1 MSNVGHVNEV
11 LLQFLEAGKPG
22 VFAIK
27 GDWGAGKTYFWR
39 EMIRKARTHT
49 KGRAYSYVSLFGVGS
64 IPELR
69 RAIFTKQEPLSSSG
83 WKWLGKVAEGV
94 RRIDLGPVT
103 KGALKNTELWSE
115 MIQDKFLKDFVVCI
129 DDLERKEAQITPS
142 ALLGFVTSLR
152 DERNCR
158 VVLLYNES
166 EAIKDESLKKSLAE
180 YREKVFDREVAF
192 EPTVEECF
200 QIIFGNDPERYRLSV
215 EIQPRSNPFL
225 AKDARSLLEIFQSLK
240 VANIRV
246 LKKTKDALDYFEPNV
261 QRQYPNVWL
270 LFARQVVKLCCL
282 HYLYG
287 NKFPLE
293 VLTKTSLLMDHL
305 RKQSKDPEKRQ
316 EHELRRP
323 IRDIGYDPVD
333 TDLIISEFLRR
344 GFVEWERHAE
354 LLAAQEKRLRLK
366 DVNAM
371 YSNVWGLLWENFGAS
386 QQEFTD
392 ALLAFIEKHFH
403 EISLWELDEVSKIS
417 EEFGP
422 SPKIGALLE
431 QKITEFVRNFDGDS
445 LSNVAYRPLSP
456 ATSQKINSLLS
467 KKTVSKPIAEAI
479 AMMTKP
485 GSWHPN
491 DIRYLSM
498 YTVDDF
504 YRWLETERSDG
515 LLHRLKE
522 FRSRFAKEPDGIPV
536 VSRLDNALHRIAA
549 RSKIDEIR
557 VYSNIGLERIGP
569 AKVPEEQPPAFAE

>member
-1 MSNVGHVNEV
+1 MSKVGHVNEV

-39 EMIRKARTHT
+39 ELIQKARGQT
-49 KGRAYSYVSLFGVGS
+49 KGRAYSYVSLFGIGS
-64 IPELR
+64 ISELR
-69 RAIFTKQEPLSSSG
+69 RTIFTKQEPLGSNG
-83 WKWLGKVAEGV
+83 WRWLGKAADGL

-166 EAIKDESLKKSLAE
+166 EAIKDEALKKALAE

-192 EPTVEECF
+192 EPTVDECF
-200 QIIFGNDPERYRLSV
+200 QIIFGNEPERYRLSV
-215 EIQPRSNPFL
+215 EIQPRSNPLFS
-225 AKDARSLLEIFQSLK
+225 KDVRSLLEIFQSLK

-246 LKKTKDALDYFEPNV
+246 LKKTKDALDYFEPYI

-270 LFARQVVKLCCL
+270 LFARQAVKLCCL

-305 RKQSKDPEKRQ
+305 RKQSKDADKRQ
-316 EHELRRP
+316 EYESRQP
-323 IRDIGYDPVD
+323 IRDIGYDPAD
-333 TDLIISEFLRR
+333 TDPIIVEFLRR
-344 GFVEWERHAE
+344 GFVEWDRHTE
-354 LLAAQEKRLRLK
+354 LLTAQEKRLRLR

-386 QQEFTD
+386 QQEFID

-403 EISLWELDEVSKIS
+403 EISLWELDEVSKITA
-417 EEFGP
+417 EFGP
-422 SPKIGALLE
+422 SPKIDALLDE
-431 QKITEFVRNFDGDS
+431 KITEFVGVFDGVS
-445 LSNVAYRPLSP
+445 LSEVAYRPLSP
-456 ATSQKINSLLS
+456 STFQKINSLLS
-467 KKTVSKPIAEAI
+467 KKTVSKPISEAI
-479 AMMTKP
+479 TMMTKP
-485 GSWHPN
+485 DSWHPN
-491 DIRYLSM
+491 DIRYLIG
-498 YTVDDF
+498 YTADDF
-504 YRWLETERSDG
+504 YRWLEAERSDG

-522 FRSRFAKEPDGIPV
+522 FRSRFATDARGIPV
-536 VSRLDNALHRIAA
+536 VSRLDEALHRIAS
-549 RSKIDEIR
+549 RSTLDRIR
-557 VYSNIGLERIGP
+557 VYSNIGLERIEP
-569 AKVPEEQPPAFAE
+569 AKAAEEQPPPAG